1 MWKYEKNAIW
11 TGSEGPDHDVHPH
24 SPCPPTESF
33 DSTEYKDTDEP
44 VQIPRPHMTGFSEKK
59 SIHFT
64 WKKNK
69 TKKKQPAIVVFFLFF
84 FLDTCV
90 YHSLCK
96 FSRRQIDD
104 MFLLFFPQKIGFGIS
119 WQLSLKKAICTKYQA
134 YFLGKIREKKNKQT
148 KKTSKCCLLIFL
160 SSMLSVTQHVAHNC
174 SFIITLF
181 PLSVKQNI
189 HNSYTTLFGQT
200 GLSKQCRP

>member
-1 MWKYEKNAIW
+1 MWKSLRWKYEKNAIW

-44 VQIPRPHMTGFSEKK
+44 VQIPRRFQKIPIWRVSVKK
-59 SIHFT
+59 INTFYL
-64 WKKNK
+64 
-69 TKKKQPAIVVFFLFF
+69 KKKKAMVVFFLFF
-84 FLDTCV
+84 FFNTCV

-134 YFLGKIREKKNKQT
+134 YFLGKIREEKNNN
-148 KKTSKCCLLIFL
+148 KTSKCCQLIFFI
-160 SSMLSVTQHVAHNC
+160 QHAKRYATC
-174 SFIITLF
+174 GT
-181 PLSVKQNI
+181 
-189 HNSYTTLFGQT
+189 
-200 GLSKQCRP
+200 